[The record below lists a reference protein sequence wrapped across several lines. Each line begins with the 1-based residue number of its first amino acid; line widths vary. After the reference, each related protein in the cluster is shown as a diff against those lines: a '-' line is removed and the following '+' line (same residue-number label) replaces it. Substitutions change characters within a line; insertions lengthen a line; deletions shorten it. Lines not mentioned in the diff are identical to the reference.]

1 MSNSLLPSD
10 RAVHN
15 WFRFVLSFP
24 PHLVREWLARFSAGP
39 KSVLLDPFCGTGTTL
54 VEAKL
59 HGIPSLGIEATPVGH
74 FASSVKVDW
83 SPDPAGLTRYKEEV
97 VAKTKQRLKEQGL
110 ENQLPPTR
118 NHLPSLKEL
127 PQDAAK
133 LLIKGAISPLP
144 LHRTLVLLET
154 LKDLY
159 EVEYHRHA
167 LLSLARILPSKIG
180 NLKFGPEVGISRAK
194 FDVPVLDLWEESMQ
208 SVILDL
214 HDVRQRSSRYPE
226 VIVHKGDA
234 RQVNLLLEEDSVD
247 YVITSPPYPNEKD
260 YTRTTRLEAVLLGF
274 LSNYSDLRLNKKMLV
289 RSNTR
294 GIYVEDTDD
303 IWVANNAE
311 VQEVASK
318 IENRRIELG
327 KTSGFERAY
336 HRAVLLYF
344 GGMARHFAMLKS
356 TLRPGARL
364 AYVVGEQA
372 SYLRIKIHTGHLL
385 AQLAEEQG
393 FQLKDIDLFRT
404 RLSTTTG
411 EHLREEVVLLQW
423 PG

>member
-1 MSNSLLPSD
+1 M
-10 RAVHN
+10 
-15 WFRFVLSFP
+15 
-24 PHLVREWLARFSAGP
+24 
-39 KSVLLDPFCGTGTTL
+39 
-54 VEAKL
+54 
-59 HGIPSLGIEATPVGH
+59 
-74 FASSVKVDW
+74 
-83 SPDPAGLTRYKEEV
+83 
-97 VAKTKQRLKEQGL
+97 
-110 ENQLPPTR
+110 
-118 NHLPSLKEL
+118 PSLKEL

-167 LLSLARILPSKIG
+167 LLSLARILASKIG
-180 NLKFGPEVGISRAK
+180 NLKFGPEVGISRPK
-194 FDVPVLDLWEESMQ
+194 FDVPVLGLWEESMQ
-208 SVILDL
+208 SLILDL
-214 HDVRQRSSRYPE
+214 QDVRRRSSHYPE
-226 VIVHKGDA
+226 AIVHKGDA
-234 RQVNLLLEEDSVD
+234 RQVNVLLEEDSVD

-274 LSNYSDLRLNKKMLV
+274 LSSYSDLRLNKKMLV

-294 GIYVEDTDD
+294 GIYVEDNDD

-311 VQEVASK
+311 IQEIASK
-318 IENRRIELG
+318 IEDRRIELG

-344 GGMARHFAMLKS
+344 GGMARHFAMLKP

-372 SYLRIKIHTGHLL
+372 SYLRVMIHTGRLL
-385 AQLAEEQG
+385 GQVAEEQG
-393 FQLKDIDLFRT
+393 FQLEHIDLFRT

-411 EHLREEVVLLQW
+411 EHLREEVVVLRW